1 MKAPNLPKADA
12 PPSQANPMA
21 EHRYTAWQVLGFLA
35 LILALVAGACSG
47 GLLIGFSLGR
57 VTARPADAYPP
68 RPPELPLPELPNLP
82 VPPAGQVYLGVR
94 YVPVTRALARQ
105 EGLSVETGVLLRHV
119 DQGSPASAAG
129 LLRGDV
135 ITEVDGLALDSR
147 HDLRDV
153 IAAYAPGET
162 VPLSVVRGDQT
173 LVLTATL
180 GAGDAD

>member
-1 MKAPNLPKADA
+1 
-12 PPSQANPMA
+12 MA

-57 VTARPADAYPP
+57 ATARPAITYPEL
-68 RPPELPLPELPNLP
+68 PPELPLPEAPGFPLPP
-82 VPPAGQVYLGVR
+82 TGQVYLGVR
-94 YVPVTRALARQ
+94 YVPVTRELARQ
-105 EGLSVETGVLLRHV
+105 EGLSVEIGALLRHV

-129 LLRGDV
+129 LLSGDV

-162 VPLSVVRGDQT
+162 IQLSVVRGDQT